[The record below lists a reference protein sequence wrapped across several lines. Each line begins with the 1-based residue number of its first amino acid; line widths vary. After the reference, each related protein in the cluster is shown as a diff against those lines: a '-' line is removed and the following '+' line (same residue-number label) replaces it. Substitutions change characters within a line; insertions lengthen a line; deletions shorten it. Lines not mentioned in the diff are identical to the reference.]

1 MGETKQAVFQIVNT
15 KYEQI
20 TGITLD
26 PEYSQLVPKLNE
38 EEYNRLKESIATV
51 GLYEP
56 IIINKE
62 NVLLDGHHRFK
73 IVTDLGWK
81 KVNVETKVFE
91 NRIDEKIYVI
101 ETNLSRRQ
109 LIAAMRIKL
118 SRVLYELDLQKQAG
132 DNLSKAGKIFG
143 SGKNSLSSE
152 EETLFD
158 SVDTDKEIAKKS
170 ATSKASVWKVKKIMD
185 EGSQEEKD
193 LLFSEEGKISK
204 AFNDF
209 INRTKKESPETETP
223 PLPNGKYRCLI
234 IDPPWE
240 MKKISRTERPN
251 QGKHLDYPTMS
262 MERLEKL
269 PIKEL
274 ADENGCHIYLWTTH
288 KYLPDALKLF
298 ESWGAKYQ
306 CLMTWVKPTGMT
318 PYSWMYNTEHVL
330 FGRIGTLKLEKLGI
344 KLSFEE
350 RSREHSRKP
359 DIFYNIV
366 KKASPE
372 PRLDMFS
379 RESRE
384 GFSLWGNE
392 VNKFDEI

>member
-81 KVNVETKVFE
+81 KVNVETKIFDTK
-91 NRIDEKIYVI
+91 IDEKIYVI
-101 ETNLSRRQ
+101 ATNLSRRQ

-118 SRVLYELDLQKQAG
+118 SRELYELELQSQTQK
-132 DNLSKAGKIFG
+132 NLGHGLTAPGRR
-143 SGKNSLSSE
+143 LSSE
-152 EETLFD
+152 EERRFKH
-158 SVDTDKEIAKKS
+158 VDTDKEIAKKS

-204 AFNDF
+204 SFNDF

-288 KYLPDALKLF
+288 KHLPDALKLF

-330 FGRIGTLKLEKLGI
+330 FGGIGTLKLEKLGI